1 MATIGTFKTTD
12 NGFSGTIR
20 TLDQRFPVELIREDH
35 PQGDRPDYRAFSDGF
50 EVGAGWIKTA
60 QETGREYVS
69 LKFDAPSFRAP
80 IFGNLVDDGQGGHN
94 VFWSRRERD

>member
-1 MATIGTFKTTD
+1 MATIGTFKATD
-12 NGFSGTIR
+12 NGYTGNIR